1 MYVNAVGADRTGIV
15 SDMTKFVT
23 DAGGNV
29 GRSQAARLG
38 DQFSLMMQ
46 IEVPTDKVQ
55 TLREQL
61 QGMPGM
67 NATIFEAKKMETNLT
82 PNIACKKKSKEIP
95 CMYFI
100 LSVRITHTHNFV
112 FVCASNCKTLVNLSW
127 RAPVILVSSTM
138 LRRC

>member
-67 NATIFEAKKMETNLT
+67 NATIFEAKKAETNLT
-82 PNIACKKKSKEIP
+82 PHIACKKKNSIGV
-95 CMYFI
+95 YFI
-100 LSVRITHTHNFV
+100 Y
-112 FVCASNCKTLVNLSW
+112 CQ
-127 RAPVILVSSTM
+127 
-138 LRRC
+138 